1 MLEAKRIQE
10 LEEKVEKSHEIF
22 EKAFQKFRP
31 ADTRLIWSGGKD
43 STLVLWM
50 CKQYCDKKG
59 VALPP
64 AFTIDEGDAF
74 LEIDEILKT
83 YAQAWN
89 VTLDWG
95 RNENVLKAAHYT
107 LNEDVV
113 VADLN
118 ERNQAEIKRI
128 GFDLTRFP
136 FEAESYV
143 GNHLMKTVVFNEYLE
158 QHGVKAVF
166 QGIRWDEQVA
176 RKDDAYEERVDA
188 GYLTPA
194 HTRYRPILHFTERD
208 IWDATHHFKIP
219 YCPLYEQGYRS
230 LGAKTTSI
238 KSVETPA
245 WDQDLEHTEER
256 AGRRQDK
263 EDAMERLRKL
273 GYM

>member
-118 ERNQAEIKRI
+118 ERN
-128 GFDLTRFP
+128 
-136 FEAESYV
+136 
-143 GNHLMKTVVFNEYLE
+143 
-158 QHGVKAVF
+158 
-166 QGIRWDEQVA
+166 
-176 RKDDAYEERVDA
+176 
-188 GYLTPA
+188 
-194 HTRYRPILHFTERD
+194 
-208 IWDATHHFKIP
+208 
-219 YCPLYEQGYRS
+219 
-230 LGAKTTSI
+230 
-238 KSVETPA
+238 
-245 WDQDLEHTEER
+245 
-256 AGRRQDK
+256 
-263 EDAMERLRKL
+263 
-273 GYM
+273 